1 MDEQSADSRFLPP
14 EQTPGRVARRRFR
27 IPESP
32 LFHLVLFALT
42 FVTTT
47 LAGGLTFTDSHGPFG
62 SGSFSDGFVF
72 SIPLLLILGTHEMGH
87 YLMCRRYGIEA
98 TLPYFIPSPFL
109 NLIGTFGALIR
120 IKEPIRD
127 KKALLDIGAAGPL
140 AGFVV
145 AIPFLFYGV
154 SRATP
159 ITPTNTPNTILF
171 NYPAVVRIAQTS
183 TGSGHYTSTMVHENS
198 TFMAAWFGFLV
209 TALNL
214 MPIGQ
219 LDGGHVLR
227 AVVGRRQPL
236 ISGGVVLLALATAFW
251 GGATWAAFAAIVAVF
266 LRIRHPPVQHDD
278 EPLGSARMLV
288 ALGCL
293 VVFALCF
300 SLAPIQIL

>member
-1 MDEQSADSRFLPP
+1 MDEHPDPRFAPP
-14 EQTPGRVARRRFR
+14 SPEPTRRRRRFR
-27 IPESP
+27 IPEHP
-32 LFHLVLFALT
+32 LFHLALLAAT

-47 LAGGLTFTDSHGPFG
+47 LAGGLVFTDKGGWLRQGHFA
-62 SGSFSDGFVF
+62 DGFSF

-109 NLIGTFGALIR
+109 SLIGTFGALIR

-140 AGFVV
+140 AGFLM
-145 AIPFLFYGV
+145 ALPFLFYGV

-159 ITPTNTPNTILF
+159 IAPLNVPNTILF
-171 NYPAVVRIAQTS
+171 SYPGIVKLAQTLTS
-183 TGSGHYTSTMVHENS
+183 SGRYTSATVHENP

-227 AVVGRRQPL
+227 AVAGRRQPV
-236 ISGGVVLLALATAFW
+236 ISAAVVVLALATAFW

-266 LRIRHPPVQHDD
+266 LGIRHPPVENDD

-288 ALGCL
+288 ALACL

-300 SLAPIQIL
+300 SLAP

>member
-109 NLIGTFGALIR
+109 SLIGTFGALIR

-140 AGFVV
+140 AGFLM
-145 AIPFLFYGV
+145 ALPFLFYGV

-159 ITPTNTPNTILF
+159 IAPLNVPNTILF
-171 NYPAVVRIAQTS
+171 SYPGIVKLAQTL
-183 TGSGHYTSTMVHENS
+183 TGSGRYTSATVHENP
-198 TFMAAWFGFLV
+198 TFMVAWFGFLV
-209 TALNL
+209 TALSL

-227 AVVGRRQPL
+227 AVAGRRQPV
-236 ISGGVVLLALATAFW
+236 ISAAVVVLAIATAFRSP
-251 GGATWAAFAAIVAVF
+251 TWAVFAVIVAV
-266 LRIRHPPVQHDD
+266 LLGIRHPPVENDD
-278 EPLGSARMLV
+278 QPLGIGRVMI
-288 ALGCL
+288 ALACL

-300 SLAPIQIL
+300 SLVPIQIL